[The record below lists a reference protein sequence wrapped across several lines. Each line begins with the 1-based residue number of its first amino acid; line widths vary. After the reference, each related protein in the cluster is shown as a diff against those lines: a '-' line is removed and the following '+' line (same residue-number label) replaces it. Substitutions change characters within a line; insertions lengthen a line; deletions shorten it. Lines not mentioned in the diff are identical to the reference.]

1 VDPPASRYPRRAV
14 LAATAAGL
22 AASVT
27 GCDLLGPD
35 TRWRAAD
42 PLAPLLMG
50 SIALADRY
58 EAIMTAVPPL
68 AERLRPIR
76 DAHRAHAVALA
87 REVGLAEAAPLGTT
101 KPTLPAIRPTAS
113 PTPVRPVRPAGS
125 ASARPPAPPSGSPAP
140 TAIPTDPATALAQLV
155 TLERSG
161 QELAAEACL
170 AAPSYRVALLCSIT
184 AGRASHL
191 EALR

>member
-1 VDPPASRYPRRAV
+1 
-14 LAATAAGL
+14 
-22 AASVT
+22 
-27 GCDLLGPD
+27 
-35 TRWRAAD
+35 
-42 PLAPLLMG
+42 MG
-50 SIALADRY
+50 SVALADRY
-58 EAIMTAVPPL
+58 EAIMAAVPAL

-87 REVGLAEAAPLGTT
+87 REVGLAETAPLGST

-113 PTPVRPVRPAGS
+113 PTTVRVGQPAGS
-125 ASARPPAPPSGSPAP
+125 ATGSATASARPSTPPTGSPVP
-140 TAIPTDPATALAQLV
+140 TAIPTEPTAALAQLA

-161 QELAAEACL
+161 QVLAAEACL
-170 AAPSYRVALLCSIT
+170 AAPSYRAALLCSIT

>member
-1 VDPPASRYPRRAV
+1 
-14 LAATAAGL
+14 
-22 AASVT
+22 
-27 GCDLLGPD
+27 LLGPD

-58 EAIMTAVPPL
+58 GAIIAAVPSL
-68 AERLRPIR
+68 AGRLQPIR

-87 REVGLAEAAPLGTT
+87 REIGVDEGAPVGST

-113 PTPVRPVRPAGS
+113 ATPVRLAGS
-125 ASARPPAPPSGSPAP
+125 ASAAPRPSANPTGSPAP
-140 TAIPTDPATALAQLV
+140 TVIPNDPAGALAQLAM
-155 TLERSG
+155 LERNG
-161 QELAAEACL
+161 QALAAEACL
-170 AAPSYRVALLCSIT
+170 SAPSYRAALLCSIT